1 MLSPE
6 IGSVMFALAP
16 GQLTEYPV
24 RSHAAWFIIRVKERR
39 QSPAPTCEAARVA
52 LEQDIIHAGA
62 PVLTQAALQAAP
74 IRYHGLAGA
83 KGARRPIRRGRGPV
97 VVNRAW

>member
-6 IGSVMFALAP
+6 IGSVMF
-16 GQLTEYPV
+16 
-24 RSHAAWFIIRVKERR
+24 
-39 QSPAPTCEAARVA
+39 A